1 MESHWKGLIAA
12 IVNGDEVSTDAFLHL
27 NPAFVVKNRGRIVFA
42 RTQPNPGNPYNLPDW
57 RQQGEYPTC
66 GDLTSTQWRWEF
78 LRRSEGYREFW
89 NFNMEVIG
97 PSGEANSCLD
107 HHITDYY
114 LTQLVDPQLRAIDAP
129 REALNFAP
137 YVVFRITTSEDL
149 ENAADGDQ
157 VASDA
162 FDENFILR
170 QILSPVQAAAYRD
183 SKRTHSFRSLEDFI
197 EFGHSSN
204 GLLAMIRQ
212 DAPLKPQFAA
222 IEAAVASNKAAKA
235 VIAAKTKSPTIARLH
250 VRKYP
255 LYLRLLDARDS
266 SLPKQAK
273 WADIERVL
281 KSERLAFE
289 INSKSI
295 LDLFEQARTA
305 QARIIELL
313 IVDDRK

>member
-1 MESHWKGLIAA
+1 
-12 IVNGDEVSTDAFLHL
+12 
-27 NPAFVVKNRGRIVFA
+27 
-42 RTQPNPGNPYNLPDW
+42 
-57 RQQGEYPTC
+57 
-66 GDLTSTQWRWEF
+66 
-78 LRRSEGYREFW
+78 
-89 NFNMEVIG
+89 MEVIG
-97 PSGEANSCLD
+97 PSGEADSCLD

-222 IEAAVASNKAAKA
+222 IEAAVAANKAAKA
-235 VIAAKTKSPTIARLH
+235 VTGPKSESLTIARLH

-266 SLPKQAK
+266 SLPKRAT
-273 WADIERVL
+273 WVAIEEVL
-281 KSERLAFE
+281 KGENHAFE
-289 INSKSI
+289 INPKSI
-295 LDLFEQARTA
+295 LDSYEQARVA
-305 QARIIELL
+305 QTRVIESL